1 MTTETK
7 STERYRSSSNPD
19 ELVTLLTSVLQQMQA
34 RAAILP
40 SPLGLEA
47 QAAAAEYDRYAR
59 LLTHELPRETT
70 ATPRSTR

>member
-1 MTTETK
+1 
-7 STERYRSSSNPD
+7 
-19 ELVTLLTSVLQQMQA
+19 MQA

-47 QAAAAEYDRYAR
+47 QAAAAEYDRYAK
-59 LLTHELPRETT
+59 LLTHELSRETT